1 MKFEITTTSYDYDKK
16 DSDKLKSLGFEFK
29 TESHTN
35 LKGYERYSK
44 KDKKVFKE
52 INSIDELMEFVKQY
66 KKVIIYENTIEIYD
80 NYRE

>member
-1 MKFEITTTSYDYDKK
+1 MIFEITTTSWDYDKE
-16 DSDKLKSLGFEFK
+16 DSDKLKTIGFEFK
-29 TESHTN
+29 TESHAN

-66 KKVIIYENTIEIYD
+66 KQVIIYENTIEIYD